1 MKATTDKVKLA
12 WISHIQDLQER
23 ESFKRDLLARQD
35 IWDKLR
41 SILADKLEAAEMS
54 HRDYDSASWAFK
66 QAHANGYKDALLE
79 VYDILP
85 GDGD

>member
-1 MKATTDKVKLA
+1 MTATTDKVKLA

-23 ESFKRDLLARQD
+23 EKFKRDLLARQD

-41 SILADKLEAAEMS
+41 SILEAKLEGTEM
-54 HRDYDSASWAFK
+54 HFRDYDNPSWAYK
-66 QAHANGYKDALLE
+66 QAHANGYRDALLE
-79 VYDILP
+79 VYDLLP